1 MKKNFFRSLFSN
13 ERKII
18 KSIRPRIDDLEAK
31 IKAVKVK
38 NEKRESVE
46 ALIELFKVISPIQ
59 DAGGFNKEIEYL
71 EKYGKNQK
79 VLVALVALRTHFH
92 KAGRDR
98 YGMNRTEVDE
108 EVTSEKIFLGN
119 IFGLWTRR
127 ASYFLAEKKELEASF
142 CFEASTQDKPVSY
155 WEIINDYQCG
165 KFVKSH
171 TDGILKQIA
180 VLKVA
185 WLF

>member
-18 KSIRPRIDDLEAK
+18 KSISPRIEDFEAK
-31 IKAVKVK
+31 IKAVKAK
-38 NEKRESVE
+38 NEKKESVE
-46 ALIELFKVISPIQ
+46 ALIDLFKVISPIQ
-59 DAGGFNKEIEYL
+59 DAGGFDKEIEYL
-71 EKYGKNQK
+71 RKYGKNQDI
-79 VLVALVALRTHFH
+79 LAALVALRTHFY
-92 KAGRDR
+92 KAGRDL

-108 EVTSEKIFLGN
+108 EITSEKIFLGN

-127 ASYFLAEKKELEASF
+127 ASYFLSEKKELEKTF
-142 CFEASTQDKPVSY
+142 CSEASTPDKPVSY

-185 WLF
+185 